1 MPTKTLLQDE
11 GSRVQPPG
19 PCHTLPYPTQISTMH
34 VTGHVCAAGEQHL
47 AELLLQRLL
56 DLFAGPVL
64 LWPLAAARPAEAPD
78 SSAARLCAD
87 MPPAG
92 LPGAGTQTVVSYLHT
107 TFRVL

>member
-1 MPTKTLLQDE
+1 M
-11 GSRVQPPG
+11 
-19 PCHTLPYPTQISTMH
+19 HTTS
-34 VTGHVCAAGEQHL
+34 HVCAAGEQHL

-92 LPGAGTQTVVSYLHT
+92 LPGAGMRSVVSYLHT
-107 TFRVL
+107 TFFGI